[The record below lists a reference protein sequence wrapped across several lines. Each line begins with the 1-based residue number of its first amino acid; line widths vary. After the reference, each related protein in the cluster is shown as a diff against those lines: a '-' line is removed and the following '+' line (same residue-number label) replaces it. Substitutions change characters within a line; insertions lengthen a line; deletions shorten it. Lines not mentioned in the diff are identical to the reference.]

1 MSDDEQ
7 DRLSDDLSIQRQFWQ
22 AKGLQL
28 EHSAMQ
34 KLPSDEGKSSKSSPY
49 KQILVRNTASLEQL
63 LKHSEHFS
71 STSNSEG
78 DDANKSV
85 IANDR
90 VERFIHDL
98 LKAEAYDK
106 VIMP

>member
-49 KQILVRNTASLEQL
+49 K
-63 LKHSEHFS
+63 
-71 STSNSEG
+71 
-78 DDANKSV
+78 
-85 IANDR
+85 
-90 VERFIHDL
+90 
-98 LKAEAYDK
+98 
-106 VIMP
+106 